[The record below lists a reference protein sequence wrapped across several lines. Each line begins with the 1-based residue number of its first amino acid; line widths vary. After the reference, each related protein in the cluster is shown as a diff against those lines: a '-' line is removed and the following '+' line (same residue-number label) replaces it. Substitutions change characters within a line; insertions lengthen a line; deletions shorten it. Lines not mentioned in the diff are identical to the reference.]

1 MITKMLTQI
10 FDPDGDLVLVLSK
23 RFREDEQ
30 TKSTPTTPGEADAP
44 PPADSHAR
52 TNSLFDELSSSLI
65 LNVLELGKE
74 ASPLTDVGM
83 LVSSKHMM
91 LASPV
96 FKAMLRPNFREG
108 ETLRA
113 TGQATI
119 PLPEDHL
126 DAFVILLDIIHG
138 RSKKI
143 PRVVPFEMLLS
154 LAILIDKYRLHE
166 LTRFF
171 AEIWLDAV
179 KEDIPTEMTRELV
192 PWLVIA
198 WVFGRADE
206 FRNITRILERESQG
220 RVYTKIYLEG
230 RKLELP
236 LPGPVMGRF
245 RADLS
250 STHPTDKA
258 PTDAVEK
265 KRASAIAAM
274 LSVVESYVD
283 NLQKGRAGL
292 CGMAQGTMC
301 CEGMILGTILMSAA
315 QCRLWPI
322 PRAPY
327 YLKSCNSVEEL
338 MKKMVIKS
346 WCGIRHVTFAGDT
359 HGVKEG
365 IAKSVEEITS
375 SLCGLELD
383 DFKFEG
389 ENVVRSYVL

>member
-44 PPADSHAR
+44 PPADSHSR

-113 TGQATI
+113 TGQVTI

-143 PRVVPFEMLLS
+143 PRVVRFEMLLS

-179 KEDIPTEMTRELV
+179 KDDIPTEMTRELV
-192 PWLVIA
+192 PWLVIT

-236 LPGPVMGRF
+236 LPGPVM
-245 RADLS
+245 
-250 STHPTDKA
+250 
-258 PTDAVEK
+258 DAVEK
-265 KRASAIAAM
+265 KRTSAIAAM

-283 NLQKGRAGL
+283 NLQKGKAAL

-322 PRAPY
+322 PKAPY
-327 YLKSCNSVEEL
+327 YLKSCNGVEEL

-389 ENVVRSYVL
+389 EDVVRSYVL